1 MHWGAVPLQHQEPR
15 REVCGVLGHPMGHW
29 GQEGRGCPGV
39 GTCRIS
45 MAVVKKVRGNSMS
58 SMETA
63 LARHWGS
70 HRGAGGINLHFA

>member
-1 MHWGAVPLQHQEPR
+1 
-15 REVCGVLGHPMGHW
+15 
-29 GQEGRGCPGV
+29 
-39 GTCRIS
+39 